1 MTMQNPAPPSSWQKI
16 LGIELS
22 PVSHRERLV
31 SALGGL
37 VGMLAVYFASRTLG
51 DASATPLLIF
61 SIGASTVLVFAVP
74 HGSLSQPWPVFGGHL
89 VSALI
94 GVACARLVPDA
105 ALAAAAAVG
114 LSIGAMHYLR
124 CIHPPGGATALVAV
138 LGGAPVQALGFGFV
152 LTPVLFNVVILLV
165 AAVAFNAFF
174 PWRRYPVFLA
184 RRSVKTG
191 AANAGYEA
199 ISHEDF
205 VFALT
210 QMDSFIDVSEEDLL
224 RIYGL
229 ATGRHREME
238 AQAAAAARSISPSAS
253 S

>member
-1 MTMQNPAPPSSWQKI
+1 MTNRNPAPQSPWQKI

-31 SALGGL
+31 SALGGFAGL
-37 VGMLAVYFASRTLG
+37 LAVYFGSHALG
-51 DASATPLLIF
+51 GPPLTPLLIF

-74 HGSLSQPWPVFGGHL
+74 HGALSQPWPVIGGHL

-94 GVACARLVPDA
+94 GVSCARWVPDA

-124 CIHPPGGATALVAV
+124 CIHPPGGATALAAV
-138 LGGAPVQALGFGFV
+138 LGGEPLHAMGFGFV
-152 LTPVLFNVVILLV
+152 LSPVLVNALVLLA

-184 RRSVKTG
+184 RRAVKAEPAS
-191 AANAGYEA
+191 AAYEA

-210 QMDSFIDVSEEDLL
+210 QVDSFIDVSEEDLL
-224 RIYGL
+224 RIYSL
-229 ATGRHREME
+229 ATGRHREVE
-238 AQAAAAARSISPSAS
+238 AQAAAAAA
-253 S
+253 

>member
-1 MTMQNPAPPSSWQKI
+1 MTKQNPATPASWQKI

-37 VGMLAVYFASRTLG
+37 VGVLAVYFASHALG
-51 DASATPLLIF
+51 GQPATPLLIF

-114 LSIGAMHYLR
+114 L
-124 CIHPPGGATALVAV
+124 
-138 LGGAPVQALGFGFV
+138 
-152 LTPVLFNVVILLV
+152 
-165 AAVAFNAFF
+165 
-174 PWRRYPVFLA
+174 
-184 RRSVKTG
+184 
-191 AANAGYEA
+191 
-199 ISHEDF
+199 
-205 VFALT
+205 
-210 QMDSFIDVSEEDLL
+210 
-224 RIYGL
+224 
-229 ATGRHREME
+229 
-238 AQAAAAARSISPSAS
+238 
-253 S
+253 

>member
-1 MTMQNPAPPSSWQKI
+1 MNSRDMATQSPWQKM

-31 SALGGL
+31 SGLGGF
-37 VGMLAVYFASRTLG
+37 VGIVAVYFASHALG
-51 DASATPLLIF
+51 GPPSAPLLIF

-74 HGSLSQPWPVFGGHL
+74 HGALSQPWPVFGGHL

-94 GVACARLVPDA
+94 GVACARMVPDA
-105 ALAAAAAVG
+105 AFAAAAAVG
-114 LSIGAMHYLR
+114 LSIAAMHYLR

-152 LTPVLFNVVILLV
+152 LSPVMVNVAILLV

-184 RRSVKTG
+184 RRTVKAE
-191 AANAGYEA
+191 AAGAGYEA

-210 QMDSFIDVSEEDLL
+210 QMDSFIDISEEDLL

-229 ATGRHREME
+229 ATGRHREVE
-238 AQAAAAARSISPSAS
+238 AQAAARTINSVARP
-253 S
+253 

>member
-1 MTMQNPAPPSSWQKI
+1 MNMQNPATQSPWQKI

-31 SALGGL
+31 SALGGFVGLL
-37 VGMLAVYFASRTLG
+37 VVYLASHALG
-51 DASATPLLIF
+51 GPPSAPLLIF

-74 HGSLSQPWPVFGGHL
+74 HGALSQPWPVLGGHL

-94 GVACARLVPDA
+94 GVACGRLVPDA

-114 LSIGAMHYLR
+114 LSIAAMHYLR

-152 LTPVLFNVVILLV
+152 LMPVLFNVVALLV
-165 AAVAFNAFF
+165 AAVVFNAFF
-174 PWRRYPVFLA
+174 PWRRYPAFLA
-184 RRSVKTG
+184 RRAVKAE
-191 AANAGYEA
+191 AARPGYEA

-229 ATGRHREME
+229 ATGRHRELE
-238 AQAAAAARSISPSAS
+238 AQAAAAA
-253 S
+253 

>member
-1 MTMQNPAPPSSWQKI
+1 MNSRNPANPSSWQKI

-37 VGMLAVYFASRTLG
+37 VGVLTVYFASHAIG
-51 DASATPLLIF
+51 GPPATPLLIF

-74 HGSLSQPWPVFGGHL
+74 HGSLSQPWPVFGGHM

-94 GVACARLVPDA
+94 GVSCARLVPDA

-152 LTPVLFNVVILLV
+152 LAPVLLNVMILLV

-184 RRSVKTG
+184 RRTVRTE
-191 AANAGYEA
+191 AAGDGYEA

-205 VFALT
+205 VYALT

-229 ATGRHREME
+229 ATGRHREVE
-238 AQAAAAARSISPSAS
+238 AQAAAAAGAISPSALS
-253 S
+253 

>member
-1 MTMQNPAPPSSWQKI
+1 MNSWNPANPASWQKI

-37 VGMLAVYFASRTLG
+37 VGVLAVYLASHALG
-51 DASATPLLIF
+51 GPPATPLLIF

-74 HGSLSQPWPVFGGHL
+74 HCSLSQPWPVFGGHL

-152 LTPVLFNVVILLV
+152 LAPVLLNVVILLA

-174 PWRRYPVFLA
+174 PWRRYPAFLA
-184 RRSVKTG
+184 RRTVRTD
-191 AANAGYEA
+191 AAGDGYEA

-229 ATGRHREME
+229 ATGRHREVE
-238 AQAAAAARSISPSAS
+238 AQAAACAVSPSAPS
-253 S
+253 